1 MQNKGGSK
9 MKKKYECPNFKIDY
23 FETTDIITVSGD
35 GPIEL
40 PDITF
45 FNDENWCNY

>member
-1 MQNKGGSK
+1 
-9 MKKKYECPNFKIDY
+9 MKKYYETPDFNATY
-23 FETTDIITVSGD
+23 FEIGDIITLSGD

-45 FNDENWCNY
+45 FNSENWTAI

>member
-1 MQNKGGSK
+1 
-9 MKKKYECPNFKIDY
+9 MKKYYEEPNFIVYD
-23 FETTDIITVSGD
+23 FEISDIITLSGD

-45 FNDENWCNY
+45 FNEENWYY

>member
-1 MQNKGGSK
+1 
-9 MKKKYECPNFKIDY
+9 MKNYYETPDFNATY
-23 FETTDIITVSGD
+23 FEIGDIITLSGD

-45 FNDENWCNY
+45 FNSENWTAI